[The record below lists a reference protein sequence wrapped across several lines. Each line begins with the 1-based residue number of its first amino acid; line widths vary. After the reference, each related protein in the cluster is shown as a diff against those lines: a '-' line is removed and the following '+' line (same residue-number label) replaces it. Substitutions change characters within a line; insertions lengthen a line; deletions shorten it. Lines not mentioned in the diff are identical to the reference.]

1 MVFIGKRMVE
11 RRFQPVL
18 RCFENVLRCFES
30 VTSSN
35 ESDVGTLPHNRNCV
49 NLVQV
54 PLMEMAWIVCSLN
67 VRNIGLC
74 QMETVTTKS
83 TMVLVSEMCHLL
95 LPRM

>member
-35 ESDVGTLPHNRNCV
+35 ESDVGTLLHRKV
-49 NLVQV
+49 
-54 PLMEMAWIVCSLN
+54 
-67 VRNIGLC
+67 IGNSHGNKILW
-74 QMETVTTKS
+74 
-83 TMVLVSEMCHLL
+83 
-95 LPRM
+95 